1 MRAEVKDSP
10 EMVPARVLVDLI
22 RTYNPNTDADRIE
35 AAYDYGKLMHEGQF
49 RHSGEPYFTHPI
61 AVAMILAEQRL
72 DDDTIITALLHD
84 TVEDTK
90 STFQA
95 VSDRFGLDV
104 AQLVDGVTKLTN
116 LELSVG

>member
-1 MRAEVKDSP
+1 
-10 EMVPARVLVDLI
+10 
-22 RTYNPNTDADRIE
+22 
-35 AAYDYGKLMHEGQF
+35 MHDGQL

-84 TVEDTK
+84 TIEDTK

-95 VSDRFGLDV
+95 VANLFGPEV
-104 AQLVDGVTKLTN
+104 AHLVDGVTKLTN
-116 LELSVG
+116 LELSSKDNKQAENFRKLLLASPRMCG